1 MVEYRADA
9 LEDLPVVRELFK
21 EYARSIGIDLSFQGF
36 EEELAALPGK
46 YAPPHGT
53 VIVAR
58 VDDTPIGCVALRRID
73 AQTCE
78 MKRLYVRPA
87 ARGLHI
93 GAELACRIIQAAEA
107 RGYESMR
114 LDTLETMKSAVAL
127 YKRLGFLEIAPY
139 IYNPIPGAIFMEKRL
154 QPLST
159 LPRDP

>member
-9 LEDLPVVRELFK
+9 PGDLPIVRELFE
-21 EYARSIGIDLSFQGF
+21 EYGRSIGIDLSFQGF
-36 EEELAALPGK
+36 DHELATLPGK

-58 VDDTPIGCVALRRID
+58 AEDTPIGCVALRMID
-73 AQTCE
+73 EQACE

-93 GAELACRIIQAAEA
+93 GAELARRIIQAAEA

-127 YKRLGFLEIAPY
+127 YKHLGFREIPPY

-159 LPRDP
+159 RPRDP